1 MVSYLSAW
9 CGLALDRRAI
19 TSLEYAL
26 IAGVLVATIVVGF
39 NVFAGDLSDR
49 FNTVAAGI

>member
-1 MVSYLSAW
+1 MFNYLSAW

-19 TSLEYAL
+19 TSVEYAL

-39 NVFAGDLSDR
+39 KVFAGDLSDK
-49 FNTVAAGI
+49 FNTIATGI